1 MNHFNEIDALLKK
14 AKLGYQQVVVK
25 LDMEG
30 QSPVFDYWPIED
42 FYDTM
47 IKYEPYSNIKGTL
60 LRLRE
65 QLTPQTF
72 LMMVFGDSQMG
83 AYQFIIPP
91 EFLK

>member
-1 MNHFNEIDALLKK
+1 MNHFKEIDAMLKK

-30 QSPVFDYWPIED
+30 QSPVFDYWHIDD
-42 FYDTM
+42 FYSTM
-47 IKYEPYSNIKGTL
+47 LKYEPYSNIQGTL